1 MKRFTRKRRLALTA
15 VLAIVVAI
23 AGGAFTAS
31 NTFSS
36 GSAGNA
42 GDGSASIS
50 GFTISNVS
58 YQLQASDPSYIGG
71 VSFSI
76 TPAANEV
83 QVSFNPTGGPYYTC
97 SAGLSLTK
105 TCTLPANQQTV
116 VSANN
121 LRVISAS

>member
-1 MKRFTRKRRLALTA
+1 MQQTPRNAVPRVRRRRRFHPPEERFMKRFTRKRRLALTA

-83 QVSFNPTGGPYYTC
+83 QVSFNPT
-97 SAGLSLTK
+97 
-105 TCTLPANQQTV
+105 
-116 VSANN
+116 
-121 LRVISAS
+121 